1 MNFHKFNECLISTQ
15 IKREWEKKRKRIR
28 QKGLKKKGKGENE
41 RGERRKGEKTK
52 EGKKGERE
60 ERVLLLLACAH
71 VTSPLGSSNSSQRF
85 LMSIWPEVRPNPK
98 AAVIHSC

>member
-52 EGKKGERE
+52 GKKGRE
-60 ERVLLLLACAH
+60 GGAGPASACLCSRHLTPRV
-71 VTSPLGSSNSSQRF
+71 Q
-85 LMSIWPEVRPNPK
+85 
-98 AAVIHSC
+98 